1 MVCPRAQAGKGVGLG
16 VAVGETLGDT
26 DGDGDGDG
34 DTVGVGSAVGEPT
47 GDVDGLGEGVGVG
60 VAVPTGVPTGV
71 GVGGVP
77 VITDNSGLMPLLL
90 LLQVFETSGALKL
103 GIDSPPPI
111 IDTVPVGD
119 TYTTF
124 EFEPLAFAAV
134 QPFPQNIK

>member
-1 MVCPRAQAGKGVGLG
+1 MCTLADFRWFVRGRRQAKESDSGLLS
-16 VAVGETLGDT
+16 VKH
-26 DGDGDGDG
+26 
-34 DTVGVGSAVGEPT
+34 SAIPT